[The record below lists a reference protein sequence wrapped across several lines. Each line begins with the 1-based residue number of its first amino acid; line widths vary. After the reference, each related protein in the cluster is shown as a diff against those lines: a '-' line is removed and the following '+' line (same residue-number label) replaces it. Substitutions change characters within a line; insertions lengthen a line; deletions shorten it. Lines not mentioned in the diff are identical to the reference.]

1 MSLRRAALGAL
12 AAVAVLPLAACGRG
26 GGDSYQ
32 LTAVFERTVGLY
44 ESGDVHVMG
53 IAVGHVTSIEI
64 DGTLVRVEM
73 TIDGDVPLPAEVRA
87 TIGQTQLIGERNVV
101 LYPPWNAE
109 LEAAEAARARDGD
122 LIPVERTEVPVE
134 PDEGLAAFD
143 ELARSLDGDVV
154 EELIS
159 DSAAVLEGRG
169 DKVGRAID
177 QAAGLGST
185 LAQIDQQLLDVAD
198 NLHVLAG
205 SLATRDEQL
214 GRLVDGFSDATSVLA
229 AEREGISS
237 FLSSLV
243 ALTVQGRE
251 LLDTYGE
258 QLPGDIATATAL
270 ASIFE
275 SNTSSLDQLIRAFPI
290 LADGVARAYQPAIDG
305 MYLRANVNPTL
316 QSLLDIFTDEL
327 GVLP

>member
-1 MSLRRAALGAL
+1 MTGRRSGLVLLTAL
-12 AAVAVLPLAACGRG
+12 AVLPLAACGG
-26 GGDSYQ
+26 GGSDSYQ
-32 LTAVFERTVGLY
+32 LTALFERTVGLY
-44 ESGDVHVMG
+44 ESGDVQVMG
-53 IAVGHVTSIEI
+53 MPVGHVDSIEI
-64 DGTLVRVEM
+64 EGTLVRVEM
-73 TIDGDVPLPAEVRA
+73 TIDGDVPLPADVRA

-101 LYPPWNAE
+101 LYPPWDAE
-109 LEAAEAARARDGD
+109 LEAAGAPQADDGD

-159 DSAAVLEGRG
+159 DSADVLEGRG
-169 DKVGRAID
+169 EQVGRALD
-177 QAAGLGST
+177 QAAGLGSA
-185 LAQIDQQLLDVAD
+185 LAEIDQQLLDAAD
-198 NLHVLAG
+198 GLHVLAG

-214 GRLVDGFSDATSVLA
+214 GRLVDGFSDATAVLA

-243 ALTVQGRE
+243 ALTVQGRD

-275 SNTSSLDQLIRAFPI
+275 RNTSSLDQLIQAFPL

-305 MYLRANVNPTL
+305 MYLRANVTPTV
-316 QSLLDIFTDEL
+316 QALLDVLGEQL